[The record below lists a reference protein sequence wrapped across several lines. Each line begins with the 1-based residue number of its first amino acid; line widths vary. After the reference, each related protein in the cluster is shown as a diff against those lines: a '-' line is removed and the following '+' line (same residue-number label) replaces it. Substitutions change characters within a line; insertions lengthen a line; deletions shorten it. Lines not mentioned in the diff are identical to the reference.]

1 MDVAVAGMA
10 IGQRQPSLMIL
21 RHEAAG
27 LVDEGRDVRDPHR
40 KIGAHMVAAL
50 GLALDQPFADGPEGF
65 CLGAAFGKHGIN
77 DLAAFHGLGEEID
90 QQGAQV
96 DGRTGRQ
103 FDQHMNGSLDRRHHV
118 RVDQARQRMHS
129 EPMISKA
136 DIRSAEAR
144 RACRNSAIAA
154 SNEARPR

>member
-1 MDVAVAGMA
+1 
-10 IGQRQPSLMIL
+10 MI
-21 RHEAAG
+21 
-27 LVDEGRDVRDPHR
+27 
-40 KIGAHMVAAL
+40 AAL

-65 CLGAAFGKHGIN
+65 CLRAALGQHGVN
-77 DLAAFHGLGEEID
+77 DQPAFHGLGEEID

-96 DGRTGRQ
+96 DRGTDRQ
-103 FDQHMNGSLDRRHHV
+103 FDQHMHGSLDRRDDV
-118 RVDQARQRMHS
+118 RRRSGAAKAMHS